1 MPSAR
6 GNAGLVLRAAP
17 APLLPFR
24 LKDVDNS
31 DGKLYLVF
39 EWVDKDLKKYMDS
52 VSGGMTMP
60 LVKVRRLPCPGE
72 GGERMSSG
80 ASLDSFVLAVL
91 PLPASPGHGLLPR
104 ARRHAP

>member
-1 MPSAR
+1 MR
-6 GNAGLVLRAAP
+6 GGCVAFPRERAQ
-17 APLLPFR
+17 LSLCFRR

-60 LVKVRRLPCPGE
+60 LVKVCGGQTLFRTRRCKALDALPP
-72 GGERMSSG
+72 S
-80 ASLDSFVLAVL
+80 
-91 PLPASPGHGLLPR
+91 
-104 ARRHAP
+104 AP